1 MTKSLKL
8 TNRKTVFRNVSKS
21 GTKKGRHLAASGLIM
36 NIMSHH
42 YDSYHMSH
50 IYDTLT
56 QFEHI
61 GSAYMSNEDIDSDWL
76 SNDDREEDS

>member
-1 MTKSLKL
+1 
-8 TNRKTVFRNVSKS
+8 
-21 GTKKGRHLAASGLIM
+21 M

-42 YDSYHMSH
+42 YDLYHMSH

-61 GSAYMSNEDIDSDWL
+61 GSAYMSNEDIDFDWL